1 MIRSKTFIFLTS
13 TSIFLLASDACF
25 DYGTD
30 YNGFDME
37 EGQYNSTTSAEDCQ
51 IECQSTAGCE
61 YWTWDPGKLG
71 SFRAAFGKELSLT
84 VQTLFQIIILR
95 AGRKLIKEINFN
107 LDQWFLVPNTV
118 KEF

>member
-1 MIRSKTFIFLTS
+1 MQNIYIFTS
-13 TSIFLLASDACF
+13 TLIVSLASDNCF

-71 SFRAAFGKELSLT
+71 SLQAASGQPPGKYIQLSLT
-84 VQTLFQIIILR
+84 VQTLF
-95 AGRKLIKEINFN
+95 
-107 LDQWFLVPNTV
+107 
-118 KEF
+118 

>member
-1 MIRSKTFIFLTS
+1 MIGSKIFIFFTTTFIV
-13 TSIFLLASDACF
+13 SIASDDCF

-71 SFRAAFGKELSLT
+71 SLLKNIFNCHLRFKHYFRL
-84 VQTLFQIIILR
+84 
-95 AGRKLIKEINFN
+95 
-107 LDQWFLVPNTV
+107 
-118 KEF
+118 

>member
-1 MIRSKTFIFLTS
+1 MQNIYIFTS
-13 TSIFLLASDACF
+13 TLIVSLASDNCF

-51 IECQSTAGCE
+51 IECQNTAGCE

-71 SFRAAFGKELSLT
+71 SLRAASGQPPDSLRTDFGKKLSLT
-84 VQTLFQIIILR
+84 VQTLF
-95 AGRKLIKEINFN
+95 
-107 LDQWFLVPNTV
+107 
-118 KEF
+118 